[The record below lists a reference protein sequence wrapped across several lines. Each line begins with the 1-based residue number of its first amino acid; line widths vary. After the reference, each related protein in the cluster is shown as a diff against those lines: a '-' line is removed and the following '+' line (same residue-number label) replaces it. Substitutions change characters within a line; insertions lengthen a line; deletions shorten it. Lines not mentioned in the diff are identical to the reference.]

1 MYIYILVIV
10 MLKKKKRLKLIYIYI
25 CNKSGNNLKIVRS
38 CSIYEVIYRAINFL
52 NGLWVS
58 RERLISCGK
67 GREILKGV
75 PSQVWQWIQIWCF
88 IPVACLYRDKER
100 LAFGY
105 LGRTNQAIMICEVEL
120 ERRRQKTS
128 SRESLFRSRNSML
141 LSISLNVLDG
151 RLQVSINL
159 RGDSSS

>member
-1 MYIYILVIV
+1 MLFCLQLSGIHLYKFNCILCIH
-10 MLKKKKRLKLIYIYI
+10 IYIYI
-25 CNKSGNNLKIVRS
+25 IRVVIILKRS

-52 NGLWVS
+52 NGLLWVS
-58 RERLISCGK
+58 RERLISCG
-67 GREILKGV
+67 REILKGV
-75 PSQVWQWIQIWCF
+75 PSRVWQWFQIWCF

-105 LGRTNQAIMICEVEL
+105 LGRTNQAIMIWEVEL

-141 LSISLNVLDG
+141 LSIFSPF
-151 RLQVSINL
+151 IMI
-159 RGDSSS
+159 